1 MCKNTNYNLIAK
13 FFQTKTKVLVK
24 HFSFS
29 ILNIMTIHMKK
40 HSTRIV
46 CSMVMLI
53 VSHFY
58 LTGQNETSFVNS
70 LKNNETTAM
79 EVYLEDKIDFC
90 IFEDQQIMLKKAAM
104 LKLKDF
110 LNSYKIVN
118 AEIIHKGTSKDKS
131 SQYKVV
137 KITTNK
143 ETFRMFIYAS
153 GEIGAKTI
161 KEIRIDK
168 F

>member
-1 MCKNTNYNLIAK
+1 MCKNIKFNLIAK
-13 FFQTKTKVLVK
+13 LFITKTNVLVK
-24 HFSFS
+24 HIFFM
-29 ILNIMTIHMKK
+29 IFIT
-40 HSTRIV
+40 
-46 CSMVMLI
+46 
-53 VSHFY
+53 SHFY
-58 LTGQNETSFVNS
+58 LVGQNESSFINA
-70 LKNNETTAM
+70 LKNAETTSM

-90 IFEDQQIMLKKAAM
+90 IFEDQQILSKRSAM

-110 LNSYKIVN
+110 LNSNKITN
-118 AEIIHKGTSKDKS
+118 AEVIHKGTSKDKS

-137 KITTNK
+137 KITTAK
-143 ETFRMFIYAS
+143 ETFRMFVYAS

>member
-1 MCKNTNYNLIAK
+1 MKHIFFLI
-13 FFQTKTKVLVK
+13 FITSQ
-24 HFSFS
+24 
-29 ILNIMTIHMKK
+29 
-40 HSTRIV
+40 
-46 CSMVMLI
+46 
-53 VSHFY
+53 FY
-58 LTGQNETSFVNS
+58 LVGQNESSFINA
-70 LKNNETTAM
+70 LKNAETTSM

-90 IFEDQQIMLKKAAM
+90 IFEDQQILPKRAAM

-110 LNSYKIVN
+110 LNSNKITN
-118 AEIIHKGTSKDKS
+118 AEVIHKGTSKDKS

-137 KITTNK
+137 KITTAK
-143 ETFRMFIYAS
+143 ETFRMFVYAS

>member
-1 MCKNTNYNLIAK
+1 MKHI
-13 FFQTKTKVLVK
+13 FF
-24 HFSFS
+24 
-29 ILNIMTIHMKK
+29 
-40 HSTRIV
+40 
-46 CSMVMLI
+46 MLFI
-53 VSHFY
+53 TSHFY
-58 LTGQNETSFVNS
+58 LVGQNESSFINA
-70 LKNNETTAM
+70 LKNAETTSM

-90 IFEDQQIMLKKAAM
+90 IFEDQQILPKRSAM

-110 LNSYKIVN
+110 LNSNKITN
-118 AEIIHKGTSKDKS
+118 AEVIHKGTSKDKS

-137 KITTNK
+137 KITTAK
-143 ETFRMFIYAS
+143 ETFRMFVYAS